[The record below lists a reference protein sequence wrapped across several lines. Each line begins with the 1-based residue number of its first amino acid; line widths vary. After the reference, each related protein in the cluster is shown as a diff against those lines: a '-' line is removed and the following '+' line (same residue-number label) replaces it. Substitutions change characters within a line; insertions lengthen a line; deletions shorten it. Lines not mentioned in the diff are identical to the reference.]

1 MDSWESVPGGL
12 WMRENPFAKGGQRNA
27 YHVGIGSRPSAQSGH
42 NHYVAKESR
51 WEGDDSER
59 LSTLKVSIAQ
69 TMRAAELARSFN
81 EALSEADRRE
91 GRLRTGEISVIPCT
105 VYRLTMP
112 NGSVRYMSV
121 ERWLNG
127 RYIKHNGNNGY
138 IAEGDEGIPTF
149 LASSTYNEPLSA
161 AAATSLL
168 PQAFSHWSFEHSLAE
183 ASDSSAMVCDIQG
196 VGLNY
201 TDVTVHTSD
210 RRFGSTDLGELGFQK
225 FFQSHKC
232 NAACEA
238 LGLTRCQPS
247 TEPRVARACSASTAT
262 EQIQLIR
269 TKHLRDRKRQRD
281 VETIEM
287 QRAVKHGRKQVGAN
301 SNVKHTHGDVS
312 VVTDASGK
320 VGVTA
325 FRSGVEGRRAPV
337 PLFGTNG
344 WAAN

>member
-1 MDSWESVPGGL
+1 
-12 WMRENPFAKGGQRNA
+12 MRENPFAKGGQRNA

-81 EALSEADRRE
+81 VALSEADRRE
-91 GRLRTGEISVIPCT
+91 GWLLKAEISVIPCT

-138 IAEGDEGIPTF
+138 TAEGDQGISTF
-149 LASSTYNEPLSA
+149 LAQSIDDKSLSA
-161 AAATSLL
+161 ATATSML
-168 PQAFSHWSFEHSLAE
+168 PQAFSHWSFERSLAE
-183 ASDSSAMVCDIQG
+183 GSGSSAMVCDIQG

-232 NAACEA
+232 NAACTA

-247 TEPRVARACSASTAT
+247 SEPWVASACSASTAT

-325 FRSGVEGRRAPV
+325 FRNGVQRQRAPV